1 MCINNTYIIN
11 KITENQKFLKIET
24 IDNIKKIMLFNV
36 LPKWYLSCINEL
48 INKKAWEEINDRFYK
63 FIDFGTGGA
72 RGRTIG
78 KIITSHEMG
87 YKYFIENKEFISP
100 SYSSIGINYLNDFNI
115 IRITI
120 GLFKYFF
127 NEKNKNLTFK
137 KPKLVISYDTR
148 HFSKHFCLLTAST
161 WSKLGG
167 KVFIFNGPRSTPQ
180 LSYTV
185 RYIKA
190 DFGVMITASHNPYYD
205 NGYKIYGKDGGQ
217 IIDNDTKILSSH
229 INKVDWYTIIQ
240 FLNINLQE
248 IKILP
253 IYIDENYI
261 KNIEINILES
271 YLLKK
276 YSPHIIYSPVHGVGQ
291 FSIIKLINKFNI
303 KYHLV
308 NKQLKPDPY
317 FSTVI
322 SPNPESNEVFNEG
335 IKLAIKEKAD
345 FVICTDPDGD
355 RLGIAAKNINGDF
368 KILNGNSI
376 GSILIDFKI
385 NQLKRLN
392 IIPIN
397 GSHNAVI
404 IKTFVTSPLQEK
416 IALKNGIK
424 CINTLT
430 GFKWIGNKL
439 YDYELNLKN
448 KIKNIKYN
456 SLNLKEKS
464 KIMLKHSKFFIFGSE
479 ESCGYLSNDNTRDKD
494 ANETLIQ
501 FCLFASFIKKYNINI
516 FEYLDN
522 LYIKY
527 GYFKEELISLYFE
540 GSKGYNKIKSIIKSY
555 KLNLPKNFGQFK
567 VKEIKDFSKE
577 KIKDEENKLIPFQ
590 DFYLFKL
597 SNGLSV
603 AVRASGTEPKIK
615 FYIFS
620 ETKVKNKKFLQNV
633 KENTK
638 KKIFLLKKYILED
651 VNNRSNIY
659 K

>member
-1 MCINNTYIIN
+1 MNSIYIIN
-11 KITENQKFLKIET
+11 KIKKNKIFLKKET
-24 IDNIKKIMLFNV
+24 INNLKEIILSNF
-36 LPKWYLSCINEL
+36 LPKWYLSCIYEL
-48 INKKAWEEINDRFYK
+48 FHKKAWEEINDRFYK

-78 KIITSHEMG
+78 KIITSHEIG
-87 YKYFIENKEFISP
+87 YKYFIENIEFVSP
-100 SYSSIGINYLNDFNI
+100 SYPSIGINYLNDFNI

-120 GLFKYFF
+120 GLFKYF
-127 NEKNKNLTFK
+127 NKINKNTSFK
-137 KPKLVISYDTR
+137 KPILVVSYDTR

-185 RYIKA
+185 RNIKA

-217 IIDNDTKILSSH
+217 MIDEDTKILSNE
-229 INKVDWYTIIQ
+229 INTINWSIITK
-240 FLNINLQE
+240 FLNINLEE

-253 IYIDENYI
+253 NLYDEYYINNI
-261 KNIEINILES
+261 KKNILES
-271 YLLKK
+271 NLLKK
-276 YSPHIIYSPVHGVGQ
+276 YSPNIIYSPVHGIGK
-291 FSIIKLINKFNI
+291 FSIIKLMDEFNI

-308 NKQLKPDPY
+308 KKQLKPDPY

-322 SPNPESNEVFNEG
+322 SPNPESSEVFNESIKKG
-335 IKLAIKEKAD
+335 IKENAD
-345 FVICTDPDGD
+345 FLICTDPDGD
-355 RLGIAAKNINGDF
+355 RLGIAAKDINGNF
-368 KILNGNSI
+368 KVLNGNSI
-376 GSILIDFKI
+376 GSILLNFRI
-385 NQLKRLN
+385 NQLKKLD
-392 IIPIN
+392 IIPYN
-397 GSHNAVI
+397 GSNNAVV

-416 IALKNGIK
+416 IALENGVK
-424 CINTLT
+424 CVNTLT
-430 GFKWIGNKL
+430 GFKWIGKKL
-439 YDYELNLKN
+439 YNYEVNLKN

-456 SLNLKEKS
+456 SLSLKEKS

-479 ESCGYLSNDNTRDKD
+479 ESCGYLSNDNIRDKD

-501 FCLFASFIKKYNINI
+501 FCLFGSFINKNKINI

-527 GYFKEELISLYFE
+527 GYFKEELISLYYE
-540 GSKGYNKIKSIIKSY
+540 GSKGSNKIKSILKSY
-555 KLNLPKNFGQFK
+555 KLNLPKSFGEFK
-567 VKEIKDFSKE
+567 IKKINNFSKE
-577 KIKDEENKLIPFQ
+577 KIKDEDNQLIPSQ

-597 SNGLSV
+597 SNGLSF

-620 ETKVKNKKFLQNV
+620 EKIV
-633 KENTK
+633 KEKKLLEEIKKNTDK
-638 KKIFLLKKYILED
+638 NITLLKKYIIED
-651 VNNRSNIY
+651 ANIRSNLY